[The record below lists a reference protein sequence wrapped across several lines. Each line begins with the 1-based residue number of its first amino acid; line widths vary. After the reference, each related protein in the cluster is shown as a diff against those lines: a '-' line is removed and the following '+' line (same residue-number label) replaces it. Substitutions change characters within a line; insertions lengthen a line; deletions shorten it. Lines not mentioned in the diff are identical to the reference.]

1 MAVMRSE
8 IVRRDF
14 KTVCDKVDNGDV
26 VTVMRLRQDGNVVI
40 LSEARFS
47 QLEKVEIYNVIY
59 FSRFSI
65 KIGDLLFSTPN
76 KNIKSA

>member
-47 QLEKVEIYNVIY
+47 QLEKVEI
-59 FSRFSI
+59 
-65 KIGDLLFSTPN
+65 
-76 KNIKSA
+76 